1 MKNEECAVKN
11 KLTES
16 IPVDKMGNIASFM
29 LCFPMKLCSNINSE
43 IVHVFH
49 EDFRCQCQKLQILH
63 NNAYQSNTGKKN
75 SFFFKFW
82 QIL

>member
-29 LCFPMKLCSNINSE
+29 LCFPTKLRSNINSE
-43 IVHVFH
+43 IVYVFH
-49 EDFRCQCQKLQILH
+49 EDFRCQGQKLQILH
-63 NNAYQSNTGKKN
+63 TTLIKVTLEKTT
-75 SFFFKFW
+75 FF
-82 QIL
+82 